1 MHSIKESESLSSCG
15 PDCSCNPK
23 KGLSIQVKLILLAII
38 ILGAGAVLTASLI
51 KKSHMAAA
59 TKPSTGYAVS
69 AFQTQSPLA
78 PSIVKKDTSGSSVD
92 DTQLVSFK
100 PLASISALND
110 VAQHDDGV
118 FILLVKN
125 EADKTP
131 NLVKEITETKKA
143 IATRGI
149 RMGTFQ
155 LAGNAP
161 EFAVFSAQL
170 PPPGVVVIVKGK
182 SMRGVQGADINKTKL
197 LQAFI
202 AASQASSCCS
212 SGGNRVCK

>member
-1 MHSIKESESLSSCG
+1 MDSIKENESSSSCG
-15 PDCSCNPK
+15 PGCSCNTK
-23 KGLSIQVKLILLAII
+23 RGLSLQVKLVLLAVI

-51 KKSHMAAA
+51 KKSHAAA
-59 TKPSTGYAVS
+59 SAKSSTGYAVS
-69 AFQTQSPLA
+69 ALQTQSPLA
-78 PSIVKKDTSGSSVD
+78 ASMVKKDTSGSSVD

-110 VAQHDDGV
+110 VAQDVDGV
-118 FILLVKN
+118 FILMVKN
-125 EADKTP
+125 EADKTSAIV
-131 NLVKEITETKKA
+131 NEVTAAKKA

-149 RMGTFQ
+149 RMGAFQ
-155 LAGNAP
+155 LSSDAP

-170 PPPGVVVIVKGK
+170 TPPGIVVIVKGK
-182 SMRGVQGADINKTKL
+182 SMRGVQRADINKTKL

-212 SGGNRVCK
+212 SGGNHVCK